1 MGRYAEPVEL
11 QAIKRYVMRGAPP
24 KPKKLWK
31 LEISIWAPR
40 TKWADSR
47 DFWDTEA
54 VERRMFEKDWERV
67 RLRDSSSNPRGHV
80 LARRPR
86 LKGFAAPLSLAR
98 VAGHRVRPR
107 AVY

>member
-31 LEISIWAPR
+31 LETSIWAPR

-67 RLRDSSSNPRGHV
+67 RLRTGPPTLGATCWRN
-80 LARRPR
+80 
-86 LKGFAAPLSLAR
+86 AR
-98 VAGHRVRPR
+98 VSR
-107 AVY
+107 